1 MITLAATTN
10 SRIAIMPKRRADA
23 GDDGGHKAVTASTIP
38 IVKKQRAVCK
48 TWLEFI
54 AALEAL
60 VGKYSETNACTETFA
75 AEVRTQVLRRLNTVE
90 TDAAEASWAAGNS
103 VTACGRK
110 VGDRAVVRA
119 ACCVLLSDMTTIAT
133 SSAGQAKLWAAFPGG
148 PEELLAA
155 LGPDAEEQ
163 LPDGYSRMRAA
174 INSCG
179 RQDDRIKRIHRV
191 LLADQAS
198 SMERLKEMDYTEAA
212 RVLRAIKGFG
222 PKLTACV
229 LSFTCDHAVLAV
241 DTNVA
246 KAVKKLG
253 WVQPSPATQPSTT
266 PSMAKAERAA
276 SCRGRCTAMLATCER
291 LCTGCCSTWARGS
304 RSRNAARSWR
314 RGRVS

>member
-1 MITLAATTN
+1 
-10 SRIAIMPKRRADA
+10 MPKRLADA
-23 GDDGGHKAVTASTIP
+23 GDDGDHEAVTASTLP
-38 IVKKQRAVCK
+38 ILKKQRAVCK

-60 VGKYSETNACTETFA
+60 VGKYSDTNACTETFA
-75 AEVRTQVLRRLNTVE
+75 EEVRTQVLRQLNTAE
-90 TDAAEASWAAGNS
+90 TAVAEASWAAGDS

-110 VGDRAVVRA
+110 VGNRAVVRA

-148 PEELLAA
+148 PDELLAA

-212 RVLRAIKGFG
+212 SVLRAIKGFG

-253 WVQPSPATQPSTT
+253 WVQPSTSDAAIHDALNGKGGEGGLVPRKLHGYAGNL
-266 PSMAKAERAA
+266 RAA
-276 SCRGRCTAMLATCER
+276 LHGLLLNLGQRLEKPEGRAFVA
-291 LCTGCCSTWARGS
+291 
-304 RSRNAARSWR
+304 SWR
-314 RGRVS
+314 GVVMVE